1 MESRGTPF
9 LLHLQQ
15 VKQDYIIV
23 PTLPFPVHSALPLT
37 DLDHAPAQNHEHSPA
52 EQPKQPIIF
61 TSSRH
66 LVFPGTFFAFL
77 FFLPNDKRN
86 LHLTHDFFPDL
97 MQQGPPST
105 EMYCRAQKPKTT
117 WTFPLFLH
125 KKKNWSHYRH
135 HFQEKT
141 EQRCRRFTLLSRVY
155 FERSFYWWKHSSK
168 VTGLHMSSWGQF
180 KSLNKCNFIFW
191 EYSHRHLRCSMNF
204 DKHRFWITQ

>member
-1 MESRGTPF
+1 MKQRMYMESRGTPF
-9 LLHLQQ
+9 LLHLQR

-52 EQPKQPIIF
+52 ERPKQPIIF

-97 MQQGPPST
+97 MQQGPPLSDGNVLQGAET
-105 EMYCRAQKPKTT
+105 QNHLNFSS
-117 WTFPLFLH
+117 FPPQ
-125 KKKNWSHYRH
+125 KKKN
-135 HFQEKT
+135 
-141 EQRCRRFTLLSRVY
+141 
-155 FERSFYWWKHSSK
+155 
-168 VTGLHMSSWGQF
+168 
-180 KSLNKCNFIFW
+180 
-191 EYSHRHLRCSMNF
+191 
-204 DKHRFWITQ
+204 